1 MKINERFLAIIITLL
16 SLVVII
22 SLLFLPVIFNHV
34 NKKNIDINKT
44 IDTIQKKEDNIFIY
58 RYQK

>member
-22 SLLFLPVIFNHV
+22 SLLFLPAIFNHI
-34 NKKNIDINKT
+34 NKKNIEIYKN
-44 IDTIQKKEDNIFIY
+44 IDTIQRKDEKVFIY

>member
-22 SLLFLPVIFNHV
+22 SLLFLPAIFNYT
-34 NKKNIDINKT
+34 NKKNIDKNKN
-44 IDTIQKKEDNIFIY
+44 IDTIQKKEDKIFIY

>member
-22 SLLFLPVIFNHV
+22 SLLFLPVIFNNT
-34 NKKNIDINKT
+34 NKKNIDINKN
-44 IDTIQKKEDNIFIY
+44 IDTIQKKEDKIFIY

>member
-1 MKINERFLAIIITLL
+1 MKVNERFLAIIITIL
-16 SLVVII
+16 SLIIVI

-34 NKKNIDINKT
+34 NKENIDKNKN
-44 IDTIQKKEDNIFIY
+44 IDTIQKKEDKIFIY